1 MKPYL
6 SRQKL
11 SKPLFVCVT
20 CSQDFTRGYDA
31 RRHNSKHHFKQA
43 KIVSFIEYL
52 IGRANRTLPAPSQR
66 PPRLAAKNQ
75 KKILDFGNNNEQK
88 NAENKF
94 TSLQDDATAIISPHG
109 PSRTST
115 YKSENSRQNEEKD
128 KAPVTIKGPEY
139 GLEIN
144 PSLHNKGMSS
154 CCCEDQIRKANIKL
168 HELEALLFAFYGSDC
183 ARELIKSIV
192 RHCNESGDYGYM
204 EECLE
209 NHRNTILKEYRPIYS
224 K

>member
-1 MKPYL
+1 MG
-6 SRQKL
+6 
-11 SKPLFVCVT
+11 KPLFICVT
-20 CSQDFTRGYDA
+20 CEQDFTRGYDA

-43 KIVSFIEYL
+43 KIVGFIEYL
-52 IGRANRTLPAPSQR
+52 IGRTNGTLPPPSQS
-66 PPRLAAKNQ
+66 PPRLAAKNR

-88 NAENKF
+88 NAGNKF
-94 TSLQDDATAIISPHG
+94 TSLQDDATAIIARHD

-115 YKSENSRQNEEKD
+115 YKSESSRQNEEKD
-128 KAPVTIKGPEY
+128 IAPVTIKGPEY

-154 CCCEDQIRKANIKL
+154 CCCEDRIRRANIKL
-168 HELEALLFAFYGSDC
+168 HELEALVFPFYGSDC
-183 ARELIKSIV
+183 ASELIKSIV
-192 RHCNESGDYGYM
+192 RHCNESGDYGYV

-209 NHRNTILKEYRPIYS
+209 NHRKTIVKEYRHMYS

>member
-1 MKPYL
+1 
-6 SRQKL
+6 
-11 SKPLFVCVT
+11 VT
-20 CSQDFTRGYDA
+20 CSQDFTRGFDA

-43 KIVSFIEYL
+43 EIVGFIEYL
-52 IGRANRTLPAPSQR
+52 IGRTNGTLPPPSQR
-66 PPRLAAKNQ
+66 PPRLAAKNR
-75 KKILDFGNNNEQK
+75 KKILEFGNNNNQK
-88 NAENKF
+88 NAGNKF
-94 TSLQDDATAIISPHG
+94 TSSQDDATAVIAPHD

-128 KAPVTIKGPEY
+128 ISPVTINGREY

-168 HELEALLFAFYGSDC
+168 YELEVLLVPFYDSHYVD
-183 ARELIKSIV
+183 ELINSIV
-192 RHCNESGDYGYM
+192 RHCNKFGDYGHV

-209 NHRNTILKEYRPIYS
+209 NHRNYILKKYRHIYS